1 MNIINRVAQ
10 KGWDYKDLR
19 NLSHSCISG
28 FLIYSWRVLGF
39 LLYSRQEFQVSCS
52 IQDKSFR
59 FPALFRTRVSGRCFL
74 MKLLVFN
81 LAFYI
86 SLVWFWSWIF
96 SRVENFR
103 MVNIE
108 INAWSSHFDNLKIN
122 IILARL
128 SYKCMKNCNNLRNC
142 SSQSEKSEQP
152 MREQKY
158 PHWRKQLTDIQ
169 GESSG

>member
-103 MVNIE
+103 MVYIG